1 MRCCVRSAVF
11 CIAAF
16 APVSLHGQGIGE
28 QATKEPTHA
37 VGVAAA
43 DASADVAAAIAER
56 WGVDAP
62 RVVVELISLS
72 GWPAAGTPF
81 RLTGSGRDGRW
92 AVWFEEDDAARQ
104 LLVRAGVKRLVVTAA
119 RDLERGTA
127 LVATDLSGESSVEWG
142 PPSSREPA
150 VEPGW
155 MTRRRITKGE
165 ELRRPAVEPPNA
177 VKAGDDVTIEAV
189 YGSITLTLTGRVSG
203 SAAVGETVQVRAQ
216 TGRRMEAV
224 VIGPGLVRVGTTR
237 EEM

>member
-1 MRCCVRSAVF
+1 VALAPFSVRA
-11 CIAAF
+11 
-16 APVSLHGQGIGE
+16 QGIGE
-28 QATKEPTHA
+28 QATTEPAHS
-37 VGVAAA
+37 VEVAGA

-56 WGVDAP
+56 WGVEAS

-81 RLTGSGRDGRW
+81 RLTGSGQDGRW

-104 LLVRAGVKRLVVTAA
+104 LLVRAGVTHWIVTAA
-119 RDLERGTA
+119 RDLERGTE
-127 LVATDLSGESSVEWG
+127 LTATDLSGEPSVQWG
-142 PPSSREPA
+142 PPTAGEPA

-155 MTRRRITKGE
+155 VTRRRIAKGE
-165 ELRRPAVEPPNA
+165 RLRRPAASPPNA

-189 YGSITLTLTGRVSG
+189 YGSITVTLTGRASG

-216 TGRRMEAV
+216 TGKRMEAV

-237 EEM
+237 EEK

>member
-1 MRCCVRSAVF
+1 VHAQ
-11 CIAAF
+11 A
-16 APVSLHGQGIGE
+16 IGE
-28 QATKEPTHA
+28 QATTEPPHA
-37 VGVAAA
+37 VEVAAA

-81 RLTGSGRDGRW
+81 RLTGSGQDGRW

-104 LLVRAGVKRLVVTAA
+104 LLVRAGVKQWVITAA
-119 RDLERGTA
+119 RDLERGTE
-127 LVATDLSGESSVEWG
+127 LTATDMSGESSVEWG
-142 PPSSREPA
+142 PPSVLAAA

-165 ELRRPAVEPPNA
+165 ELRRPAVQPPNA

-203 SAAVGETVQVRAQ
+203 SAAIGESVQVRAQ
-216 TGRRMEAV
+216 TGKRMEAV
-224 VIGPGLVRVGTTR
+224 VVGPGLVRVGTTR